1 MGVLLLFQWHLVGK
15 AKDAKSAVRCRAVPS
30 NGIVPPTM
38 LAVPPPGNTD
48 L

>member
-30 NGIVPPTM
+30 NRELSHPQC
-38 LAVPPPGNTD
+38 
-48 L
+48 